1 MRRSFVPWAAALLL
15 ACAGAAGCEDVNPTD
30 PSDPDPLPTVTDT
43 FTGTLNRNGAATF
56 SFTVQGAGGVTLVL
70 SKVLPDNTVAVGLAM
85 GTWNGTTC
93 AIVAGLFND
102 NALEGASIIGQAGGA
117 GQLCVRISDVGKI
130 EDRIDFELSVVHP

>member
-30 PSDPDPLPTVTDT
+30 PSDPDPPPTLTDT

-56 SFTVQGAGGVTLVL
+56 NFTVQGAGSVTLVL
-70 SKVLPDNTVAVGLAM
+70 TKVLPDNTVAVGLAI
-85 GTWNGTTC
+85 GTWNGITC
-93 AIVAGLFND
+93 AIVLSND
-102 NALEGASIIGQAGGA
+102 NAVETSAVIGQAGGV
-117 GQLCVRISDVGKI
+117 GQLCVRIYDVGKI